1 MNQKLCTLHSY
12 NYDKLE
18 DKILSVIKPM
28 LLKNIDLDKINLKA
42 KEIYIKY
49 SDKEGYKIKFDNIEN
64 SIKPEQEQLGKMYLE
79 KLDYKITDEMYDRI
93 KIKLDQEIQRLE
105 TDKNNI
111 YKILMD
117 SDNKKI

>member
-28 LLKNIDLDKINLKA
+28 LLKNI
-42 KEIYIKY
+42 
-49 SDKEGYKIKFDNIEN
+49 
-64 SIKPEQEQLGKMYLE
+64 
-79 KLDYKITDEMYDRI
+79 DYKITDEMYDRI